1 MEFCPNCGTR
11 LVLRRKGTKEESR
24 VTFVCTKC
32 GFSREVNTEEHT
44 AARPIERSTQERIAV
59 IGEEEAKIQ
68 TMPTAK
74 VECPRCGNREANWWM
89 VQTRGAD
96 ESPTQF
102 FRCTECGYTWREN
115 T

>member
-11 LVLRRKGTKEESR
+11 LVLRRKGSKGDSR
-24 VTFVCTKC
+24 VALVCTKC
-32 GFSREVNTEEHT
+32 GYSKEADKEEPIT
-44 AARPIERSTQERIAV
+44 MRPIERAPQERIAV
-59 IGEEEAKIQ
+59 IGEKEAKIQ

-74 VECPRCGNREANWWM
+74 MECPRCGNREANWWM

-102 FRCTECGYTWREN
+102 FRCTQCGYTWREM